1 MTNRFKDFGSG
12 GDVNTAPLS
21 FKIHGEE
28 FNCRPTIQGK
38 SLLNIVANTD
48 INDGMGMAKVIN
60 DFFEVCLLEES
71 FTRFESLLT
80 NPDKIVSV
88 ETLGEITAWLVEE
101 YSSRPMQQPEPSLS
115 GQ

>member
-12 GDVNTAPLS
+12 GEVNTAPLS

-28 FNCRPTIQGK
+28 FQCRPSIQGK
-38 SLLNIVANTD
+38 TLLNIVANSGDESGVGAAKT
-48 INDGMGMAKVIN
+48 INT
-60 DFFEVCLLEES
+60 FFEATLLDES
-71 FTRFESLLT
+71 YERFESLLK
-80 NPDKIVSV
+80 NPDKIVTV

-101 YSSRPMQQPEPSLS
+101 YSSRPTPQPEPSLS